1 MDNFE
6 CYESAV
12 ESYRQALREALKP
25 KEAKDKIEALDE
37 LLAVAKTVGENEAR
51 ARDWSARGES

>member
-6 CYESAV
+6 CYENAV

-25 KEAKDKIEALDE
+25 EDVETAIEALNE
-37 LLAVAKTVGENEAR
+37 LLAVAKTVGAEEAR
-51 ARDWSARGES
+51 GGVL